1 MDEAG
6 TDGAECNRKVASR
19 RRVAGVIRSLVN
31 ARDLQ
36 IECVRVLHEMLLVPI
51 LMYGSETMLWKEKER
66 SRIRGVQMDNL
77 IGLIGI
83 RRMDRFLNAWIR
95 VCRVTKGVNERI
107 DEGVLQWFGHVERDR
122 IAKRVLVVIQWVGQ
136 GIDGLIL

>member
-1 MDEAG
+1 MLEI
-6 TDGAECNRKVASR
+6 CRLNV
-19 RRVAGVIRSLVN
+19 L
-31 ARDLQ
+31 
-36 IECVRVLHEMLLVPI
+36 VLHEMLLVPI

-107 DEGVLQWFGHVERDR
+107 DEGVLPWFGHVERDR